1 MKERQI
7 EALRYTARKLIRE
20 LGMLELDPENSQKTP
35 GHWHALI
42 EVAKSP
48 GITISELGRLLIM
61 SISTISR
68 LVKSL
73 AKNGFLNFK
82 EGNDKRE
89 KSLFLTN
96 KGQLEIQKI
105 NVFSDSKISGAFE
118 FLTDE
123 EIHQIISAITK
134 YSEALEKSRAMREGI
149 KIVTLSTSRTI
160 RKQIV
165 NMISDIQKNEFSIPI
180 TKETNSGVL
189 KAEEEFY
196 YNNSYNFWYA
206 INNEGKILGSIG
218 LKKISGHYGEIKK
231 FFVIKEY
238 RGKGVAQKLMDTLLK
253 AALKHKFEFLFL
265 GTVNKFHAA
274 HKFYSKSGFTLI
286 RQKDLPNE
294 FEVNPLDNLFFRRE
308 IGKNGS
314 SGNEPNPLST

>member
-1 MKERQI
+1 MKEKQI
-7 EALRYTARKLIRE
+7 EALRFTARKLIRE
-20 LGMLELDPENSQKTP
+20 LGMLELEPENSQKTP

-42 EVAKSP
+42 EVAKFP

-82 EGNDKRE
+82 AGNDRRE
-89 KSLFLTN
+89 KSLFLTHR
-96 KGQLEIQKI
+96 GEVEIQKI

-123 EIHQIISAITK
+123 EIHQIISAINK
-134 YSEALEKSRAMREGI
+134 YGEALEKSREMREEI

-165 NMISDIQKNEFSIPI
+165 NMISDIQENEFLIPI
-180 TKETNSGVL
+180 TKETNAGVL

-196 YNNSYNFWYA
+196 FNNSYNFWYA
-206 INNEGKILGSIG
+206 VNDKGKILGSIG
-218 LKKISGHYGEIKK
+218 LKKINNQYGEIKK
-231 FFVIKEY
+231 LFVIKDY
-238 RGKGVAQKLMDTLLK
+238 RSKGVAQKLMNTLLK
-253 AALKHKFEFLFL
+253 AALKHKLECLIL
-265 GTVNKFHAA
+265 GSVDKFHAA
-274 HKFYSKSGFTLI
+274 HKFYSKCGFTPMG
-286 RQKDLPNE
+286 QKDLPHG
-294 FEVNPLDNLFFRRE
+294 FEENPFDNLFFRKE
-308 IGKNGS
+308 IGKQNS
-314 SGNEPNPLST
+314 SSPPIL

>member
-1 MKERQI
+1 MKGRQI
-7 EALRYTARKLIRE
+7 EAMRHSARKLIRE
-20 LGMLELDPENSQKTP
+20 LGMLELDPENFQKTP

-73 AKNGFLNFK
+73 AKNGFLNLK

-96 KGQLEIQKI
+96 KGEVEIRKI
-105 NVFSDSKISGAFE
+105 NIFSDSKISGAFE
-118 FLTDE
+118 FLTDK
-123 EIHQIISAITK
+123 EIDQIISAITK
-134 YSEALEKSRAMREGI
+134 YGEALEKSRVMREGI

-165 NMISDIQKNEFSIPI
+165 NMISDIQEKEFLIPI
-180 TKETNSGVL
+180 TKETNAGVL

-206 INNEGKILGSIG
+206 VNDEGKILGSIG
-218 LKKISGHYGEIKK
+218 LKKISSHYGEVKK
-231 FFVIKEY
+231 FFIIKEY

-253 AALKHKFEFLFL
+253 AALKHKFEFLVL
-265 GTVNKFHAA
+265 GTVDKFHAA

-286 RQKDLPNE
+286 SKKDLPHG

-308 IGKNGS
+308 LEKSLGKK
-314 SGNEPNPLST
+314 LQL